1 MYFSGGSANFVTFGA
16 STSVQVGSLTL
27 DPGLQMSFVS
37 QTVDVSLLPKNRGKG
52 KGLVKQQGTPTTTTI
67 TGLSNFSVQ
76 VTASYPFGKGFALS
90 VTPAYAYSPTDL
102 AARTSQFLWSAAIS
116 YSADF

>member
-16 STSVQVGSLTL
+16 STSIPVGSLTL

-37 QTVDVSLLPKNRGKG
+37 HTVDVSLLPKNRGKG
-52 KGLVKQQGTPTTTTI
+52 KG
-67 TGLSNFSVQ
+67 FS
-76 VTASYPFGKGFALS
+76 LS

-102 AARTSQFLWSAAIS
+102 AVRTSQFLWSAAIS